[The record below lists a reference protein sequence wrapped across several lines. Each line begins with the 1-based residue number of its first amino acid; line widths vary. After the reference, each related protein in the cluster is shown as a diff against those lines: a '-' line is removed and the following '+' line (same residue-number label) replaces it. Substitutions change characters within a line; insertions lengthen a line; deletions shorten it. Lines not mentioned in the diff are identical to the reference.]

1 MSKVAKLL
9 DQCTTKISSTIP
21 STLDA
26 LKKLSQVE
34 AKVCVSSTN
43 IPITQGLVVDQGVS
57 ITSFTIVGASL
68 TITADQF
75 LVAMT
80 LADNGFNKNI
90 YLPENPKLG
99 ETHIL
104 KAYTVGGYGNSICNV
119 FANTNNCPNRFD
131 GGYGKGFIALSLMAG
146 LGSVTGGGVEIVY
159 VGNHT
164 WLVVGTTGNVNFR
177 MENP

>member
-1 MSKVAKLL
+1 MSKVTKLI
-9 DQCTTKISSTIP
+9 DEYTTKISSTIP
-21 STLDA
+21 TTLDA
-26 LKKLSQVE
+26 LKKFSQVE
-34 AKVCVSSTN
+34 NKVCVKSTN
-43 IPITQGLVVDQGVS
+43 IPINSTLVIDQGVS

-68 TITADQF
+68 TITSEQF

-80 LADNGFNKNI
+80 LADSGFDKNI
-90 YLPENPKLG
+90 YLPENPKIG

-104 KAYTVGGYGNSICNV
+104 KAYTVGGYGTSICNV
-119 FANTNNCPNRFD
+119 FANTNNSPNRFD
-131 GGYGKGFIALSLMAG
+131 GGYGKGFIALGLMAG
-146 LGSVTGGGVEIVY
+146 LGSVTGGCAEVVY